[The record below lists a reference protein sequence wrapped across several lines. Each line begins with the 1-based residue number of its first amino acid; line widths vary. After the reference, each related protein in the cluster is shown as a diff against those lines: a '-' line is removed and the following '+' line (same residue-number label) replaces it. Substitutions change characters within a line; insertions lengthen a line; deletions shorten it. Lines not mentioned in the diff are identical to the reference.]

1 MAYSVFEPGLGSNV
15 KKRGQRQVPR
25 PDPLLVL
32 IMLLALVLVASDRE
46 NPTRSE
52 TRSPSRT
59 RSPKGEAPTGQRFLP
74 SLGCWMP
81 PEKSL
86 QDAAK
91 GHAPGPE
98 TNINICQR
106 RNRNAASA
114 SLDVKLEDD
123 SIAKERHQLQLRR
136 RQGRWVVVQD
146 DHLQRCHQ
154 GRGHQDFS
162 KEMCV

>member
-1 MAYSVFEPGLGSNV
+1 M
-15 KKRGQRQVPR
+15 KKRRWWRTALPE
-25 PDPLLVL
+25 PLLVL
-32 IMLLALVLVASDRE
+32 IMLLALVLVACDRE

-59 RSPKGEAPTGQRFLP
+59 RSPKAEVLPGQRFLP

-98 TNINICQR
+98 TNANICQR

-123 SIAKERHQLQLRR
+123 SIAEERHQLQLRR